1 MFIGLRWARRRCVE
15 MVLRLRRLGMSCR
28 LVERHRVFF
37 GRRGQGGGLGGGGVF
52 FSLWFQAGILK
63 KKMSVIDFG
72 FYGSA

>member
-1 MFIGLRWARRRCVE
+1 
-15 MVLRLRRLGMSCR
+15 MVLRPRRLRMSCR

-37 GRRGQGGGLGGGGVF
+37 FFVEVWVGRGHWRGRG
-52 FSLWFQAGILK
+52 FSLWFQAGIP